1 MPGADRAATKEDDM
15 AGDNGG
21 GDIISISGNISGSG
35 IAVGRGA
42 KARVT
47 TGPSAAEIN
56 ALFAQLVEAV
66 RNAPTAGR
74 DEAVRTAEALKA
86 EVIKGDGI
94 DDSRMARLL
103 DRLVDLVP
111 GAVGAVATCSPRPSS
126 RHSPARRRSSSWRR
140 SAATEKGRA
149 PHGQLDPSSA
159 KAR

>member
-56 ALFAQLVEAV
+56 ALFAQLVEAA
-66 RNAPTAGR
+66 RSAPAADR
-74 DEAVRTAEALKA
+74 DEAVRTTEALKA
-86 EVIKGDGI
+86 EVVKGDGI

-111 GAVGAVATCSPRPSS
+111 GAVGAVTSLFATPIL
-126 RHSPARRRSSSWRR
+126 
-140 SAATEKGRA
+140 AALAGPTTKFVLEKIRG
-149 PHGQLDPSSA
+149 D
-159 KAR
+159 

>member
-1 MPGADRAATKEDDM
+1 MRGCTRRTCAARNSRAPCFRMPSTVRTRNGRADSTGGRSRRRWSTEADEMPGADRAATKEDDM

-103 DRLVDLVP
+103 DRLV
-111 GAVGAVATCSPRPSS
+111 
-126 RHSPARRRSSSWRR
+126 
-140 SAATEKGRA
+140 
-149 PHGQLDPSSA
+149 
-159 KAR
+159 